1 MPIIAQSLGNDA
13 QFKIISPI
21 FNAYCRTL
29 SVPHPVPRC
38 PPQPPARVMADRDGR
53 IDVDILAWRR
63 RLRSSGGSRGL
74 KPDTYA
80 LSKFN
85 EISDMIFGG
94 QQSGSHSQQ

>member
-1 MPIIAQSLGNDA
+1 
-13 QFKIISPI
+13 
-21 FNAYCRTL
+21 
-29 SVPHPVPRC
+29 
-38 PPQPPARVMADRDGR
+38 MADRDGR